1 VVYKIQK
8 WSVKVVVIP
17 VEREKPDRD
26 QHIMGRIKGC
36 QNENTGLIFGIEH
49 YGNENVDEVIEVFAS
64 VV

>member
-1 VVYKIQK
+1 M
-8 WSVKVVVIP
+8 
-17 VEREKPDRD
+17 EREKPDRD